1 MPTAVDLRRYAG
13 QWIAQDK
20 RGAVITA
27 AHSLDALERK
37 LVEQFGYKEDNLPA
51 MMRVPEDGTA
61 TLLL

>member
-20 RGAVITA
+20 RGVVIAA
-27 AHSLDALERK
+27 AHSLTALERK
-37 LVEQFGYKEDNLPA
+37 LIQEFGYKENDLPA
-51 MMRVPEDGTA
+51 IMRVPEDGTA

>member
-20 RGAVITA
+20 RGVVIA
-27 AHSLDALERK
+27 AANSLDALERK
-37 LVEQFGYKEDNLPA
+37 LIEDFGYKENRLPA